1 MFYNIAAKKFKIIH
15 VTHII
20 LLLSNVGIDQ
30 SKGQGEGQENSE
42 IYCLIFEHNT
52 KITKKR
58 SLLNKKHFPQSGLL
72 Q

>member
-42 IYCLIFEHNT
+42 IYLPYLWTQHKN
-52 KITKKR
+52 
-58 SLLNKKHFPQSGLL
+58 NKKEKSVK
-72 Q
+72 

>member
-1 MFYNIAAKKFKIIH
+1 MPSMYRLFNATLLVTAKNCKQPALYTKH
-15 VTHII
+15 VTKITQ
-20 LLLSNVGIDQ
+20 N
-30 SKGQGEGQENSE
+30 K
-42 IYCLIFEHNT
+42 HNT